1 MSSGSSTED
10 RPARLRRYLPLVLL
24 ATASVVVAP
33 ALIVA
38 AIVPRGGIPTLAL
51 SVLATVAVSLLIA
64 TVESALWSRLSRAQD
79 LTFAELMLWGWLR
92 RCWAERGLAAQRELY
107 EAARKIGPAV
117 SVDQLER
124 LSMMLQARDSYTH
137 GHSRRVARHAA
148 RIARS
153 MRLPGTEV
161 AKIRTAAVVHDVGKI
176 YTPKEILRNPGRLTD
191 AEFEIVKRHAAD
203 GAGMLA
209 IVGSPEI
216 AAMVRHHHERIDGS
230 GYPDGLAG
238 EQIPLGA
245 RIIAVADTFDAL
257 TSDRPYRDANSH
269 RRALRIIGAEAG
281 AQLDAAAVAAF
292 LGRYSSR
299 RSVASF
305 SFLAALPGRILAA
318 LQAAGGT
325 LGAGSSGAAS
335 LLPALGAS
343 GLLGLAAAPAHVV
356 QAARASH
363 AGHRVTVGE
372 VGGAGFGQALSA
384 QGGSSSDGPGAGAG
398 QRKTA
403 HHGHRH
409 AAPGPQ
415 PSRTPSRTQTSTS
428 QTPTSPSAE
437 GRAGAPKPAA
447 VAVSAPGAS
456 QPPPSSSSGS
466 PSTPAPEPEPAP
478 SEGPSS
484 SPQTPSQTVSGVVAG
499 TTAAVG
505 AGAGTALSGTTQTLS
520 STTEALTGPDAV
532 GEATGA
538 LVGGATT
545 TVTETTTSLIS
556 NVAKGL

>member
-1 MSSGSSTED
+1 MSSGLSSEG
-10 RPARLRRYLPLVLL
+10 RPERLRRYLPLVLL

-38 AIVPRGGIPTLAL
+38 AIVPSGGIPTLAL
-51 SVLATVAVSLLIA
+51 SVLATVAVSVLIA
-64 TVESALWSRLSRAQD
+64 TLESALWSRLSRAQD
-79 LTFAELMLWGWLR
+79 LTFAEVMLWGWLR
-92 RCWAERGLAAQRELY
+92 RCWAERGLAQQRELY

-124 LSMMLQARDSYTH
+124 LSMMLQARDPYTH

-153 MRLPGTEV
+153 MRLPDTEV
-161 AKIRTAAVVHDVGKI
+161 AKVRTAAVVHDVGKI
-176 YTPKEILRNPGRLTD
+176 YTPKEVLRNPGRLTD

-230 GYPDGLAG
+230 GYPDGLSG

-257 TSDRPYRDANSH
+257 TSNRPYRNANSH
-269 RRALRIIGAEAG
+269 RRALGIIGAEAG

-292 LGRYSSR
+292 LSRYSSR

-305 SFLAALPGRILAA
+305 SFAAALPGRILAA
-318 LQAAGGT
+318 LQAASGT
-325 LGAGSSGAAS
+325 LGAGASGAAS

-343 GLLGLAAAPAHVV
+343 GLLGLAAVPAHVV
-356 QAARASH
+356 QTAHASH
-363 AGHRVTVGE
+363 AGHRVAVGE
-372 VGGAGFGQALSA
+372 APAGAVSGQALSA
-384 QGGSSSDGPGAGAG
+384 PSGSSSGGAGAG
-398 QRKTA
+398 HGGSA
-403 HHGHRH
+403 HHGARH
-409 AAPGPQ
+409 APSDPQ
-415 PSRTPSRTQTSTS
+415 PSRTPVSTG
-428 QTPTSPSAE
+428 AE
-437 GRAGAPKPAA
+437 GQAEASQPAA
-447 VAVSAPGAS
+447 VDVSAAGAS
-456 QPPPSSSSGS
+456 QPQQSSSGS
-466 PSTPAPEPEPAP
+466 PSTPAPELAPPP
-478 SEGPSS
+478 SESPST
-484 SPQTPSQTVSGVVAG
+484 SPQTLAQTPAQTVTSAVAG

-505 AGAGTALSGTTQTLS
+505 ASAATALSGTTQTLS
-520 STTEALTGPDAV
+520 STTEALAGPHPV
-532 GEATGA
+532 GEAAGA

-545 TVTETTTSLIS
+545 TLAETTTSLVSGI
-556 NVAKGL
+556 AKGL

>member
-1 MSSGSSTED
+1 MSSGLSTED
-10 RPARLRRYLPLVLL
+10 QPERLRRYLPLVLI
-24 ATASVVVAP
+24 ATTSVVVAP

-38 AIVPRGGIPTLAL
+38 AIVPSGGVPTLAL
-51 SVLATVAVSLLIA
+51 SVLATVAVSVAIA
-64 TVESALWSRLSRAQD
+64 TVESALWSRLTRAQD

-92 RCWAERGLAAQRELY
+92 RCWAERGLAQQRELY

-148 RIARS
+148 RIARG
-153 MRLPGTEV
+153 MRLPDTEV

-230 GYPDGLAG
+230 GYPDGLSG

-257 TSDRPYRDANSH
+257 TSNRPYREANSH

-305 SFLAALPGRILAA
+305 SFAAALPGRIFAA
-318 LQAAGGT
+318 LQAASGT
-325 LGAGSSGAAS
+325 LGAGATGAAS

-356 QAARASH
+356 QGGHASH

-372 VGGAGFGQALSA
+372 APAGAGSGQALSA
-384 QGGSSSDGPGAGAG
+384 LGDSSSGGAGAG
-398 QRKTA
+398 HGGGA
-403 HHGHRH
+403 HHGARH
-409 AAPGPQ
+409 ATSDPQ
-415 PSRTPSRTQTSTS
+415 PSRTPTQTSTPQAPVS
-428 QTPTSPSAE
+428 ASAE
-437 GRAGAPKPAA
+437 GQTGAPKPTA
-447 VAVSAPGAS
+447 VTISAPGAS
-456 QPPPSSSSGS
+456 QPPPSSSGS
-466 PSTPAPEPEPAP
+466 PSTPAPESQPPP
-478 SEGPSS
+478 SA
-484 SPQTPSQTVSGVVAG
+484 SPPPSQTVSDVVAG

-505 AGAGTALSGTTQTLS
+505 TSAETAVSGTTQTLS
-520 STTEALTGPDAV
+520 SATEALAGPHPL
-532 GEATGA
+532 GEAAGA

-545 TVTETTTSLIS
+545 TLTETTTSLVSGI
-556 NVAKGL
+556 AKGL